1 MCWLDS
7 DTWRLMLWVQ
17 ISNIKWGLTPADKVL
32 VNITHMIVSLITP
45 HDHWMSLYLWLWWC
59 SCLGYLSRTEFPCD
73 HITSLVSQANTG
85 QGQALGSWAPH
96 SPESPHA
103 CQDSQDSSHPTKV
116 HWDISTHSHAP
127 KKLSVILWKGHWKEI
142 WQCNVQHT
150 SGFCK
155 IDGNFITVV
164 NSYL

>member
-17 ISNIKWGLTPADKVL
+17 ISNIKCVHAIWGPPADKVL
-32 VNITHMIVSLITP
+32 VNITHMIVSLQSLLMITEC
-45 HDHWMSLYLWLWWC
+45 LYLWLWWC
-59 SCLGYLSRTEFPCD
+59 SCLGTLSRTEFPCD

-103 CQDSQDSSHPTKV
+103 CQDSQHKSHPTKV

-127 KKLSVILWKGHWKEI
+127 KKRKRNPLKRTLKGNLTMQCSTYFRILQNRG
-142 WQCNVQHT
+142 
-150 SGFCK
+150 
-155 IDGNFITVV
+155 
-164 NSYL
+164 